1 VAGYNGKTCEVNID
15 ECASDPCI
23 HNGRCVDLVNG
34 FYCSCTGTGFKG
46 FRCDINVDE
55 CATGE
60 HECQNGGVC
69 VDNDGGYSCTCAPD
83 YTGVLCEGRL
93 PIVYEPTASARKQ
106 NKQMEL
112 GLSIGFVLLV
122 ALIATVLLF
131 LYRKKQMS
139 KMSGRYYPSDEE
151 FKGGAYSMIQLEKD
165 ERLI

>member
-1 VAGYNGKTCEVNID
+1 
-15 ECASDPCI
+15 
-23 HNGRCVDLVNG
+23 VNG

-60 HECQNGGVC
+60 HQCQNGAEC
-69 VDNDGGYSCTCAPD
+69 VDNNNGGYSCTCAPG
-83 YTGVLCEGRL
+83 YTGVLCEGKL
-93 PIVYEPTASARKQ
+93 PSVIEPTASARQQSK
-106 NKQMEL
+106 KMEL
-112 GLSIGFVLLV
+112 GLSIGFVLLL
-122 ALIATVLLF
+122 ALIVAVLLF

-151 FKGGAYSMIQLEKD
+151 FKGGAHPMTQLEKD